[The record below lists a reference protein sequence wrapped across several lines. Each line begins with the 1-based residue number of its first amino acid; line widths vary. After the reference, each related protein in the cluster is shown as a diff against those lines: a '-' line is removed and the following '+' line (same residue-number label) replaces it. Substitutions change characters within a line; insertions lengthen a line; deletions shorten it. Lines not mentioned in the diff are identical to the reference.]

1 VVELDEQLG
10 QVLVQEQQL
19 LVLVLV
25 LVRQR
30 ELVQLLEQ
38 QWRHH
43 NQQQL

>member
-25 LVRQR
+25 RPQ
-30 ELVQLLEQ
+30 ELEQ
-38 QWRHH
+38 Q
-43 NQQQL
+43 L

>member
-25 LVRQR
+25 LVRPQ
-30 ELVQLLEQ
+30 ELEQ
-38 QWRHH
+38 Q
-43 NQQQL
+43 L